1 MSAPQPV
8 ASQPGQTLPTWPV
21 LAATT
26 GTQALT
32 TLCALA
38 LSAVAPRAAAALDVG
53 PALVGYQVALV
64 YSGAMLTSL
73 IGGNIV
79 RRFGPTRSSQI
90 ALWITALGC
99 SLSALGSLWSLA
111 LGALVIGSGYGF
123 TNPAASLLL
132 SRVPAGR
139 RMNLIFS
146 IKQCGVPIGGILAGL
161 LLPPVTL
168 AFDWQAALL
177 LSALLSFGLSLL
189 LQRVRQH
196 WDGERDRS
204 GAIFAR
210 PFDGLR
216 LIWGH
221 PILRWLALASLAY
234 SAVQLSVTGFLVTY
248 LVAEIGFSLLAAGS
262 MLAIVQMSG
271 ACGRLAWGM
280 LADRL
285 GSGLLVLII
294 NGCVAVLAALA
305 TAAIAPDW
313 PWLAIAAITGI
324 FGFCAIGWNGVF
336 IAVIARQVPVQQVGH
351 ATGGTLS
358 LTYAGV
364 LLGPP
369 CFAALHDQAGISY
382 GAAYALMAVATLIG
396 ILLLAQGRRNIRR

>member
-1 MSAPQPV
+1 MNAPQSE
-8 ASQPGQTLPTWPV
+8 AGALPTWPV

-26 GTQALT
+26 GTQSFT
-32 TLCALA
+32 TLCALG
-38 LSAVAPRAAAALDVG
+38 LSAVAPRAAASLDVG
-53 PALVGYQVALV
+53 PALVGYQVAIV
-64 YSGAMLTSL
+64 YTGAMLTSL

-79 RRFGPTRSSQI
+79 RRFGPTRASQI
-90 ALWITALGC
+90 ALWVSALGC
-99 SLSALGSLWSLA
+99 ACSAFGTLWSLA
-111 LGALVIGSGYGF
+111 LGALIMGSGYGF

-132 SRVPAGR
+132 SRVPAGG

-146 IKQCGVPIGGILAGL
+146 IKQCGVPIGGMLAGL

-168 AFDWQAALL
+168 AFDWRAAMLLCALL
-177 LSALLSFGLSLL
+177 ASGLSLM
-189 LQRVRQH
+189 LQPVRRA
-196 WDGERDRS
+196 WDGQRQTD
-204 GAIFAR
+204 APIFAR

-216 LIWGH
+216 LIWNH

-248 LVAEIGFSLLAAGS
+248 LVAEVNFTLLAAGS
-262 MLAIVQMSG
+262 MLAIVQIAG

-285 GSGLLVLII
+285 RSGLLVLII
-294 NGCVAVLAALA
+294 NGAVAVLAALA

-313 PWLAIAAITGI
+313 PWLAIAAAAGS

-336 IAVIARQVPVQQVGH
+336 IAVIARQVPVAQVGH

-358 LTYAGV
+358 ITYAGV
-364 LLGPP
+364 LLGPSV
-369 CFAALHDQAGISY
+369 FAALHDKAGMSY
-382 GAAYALMAVATLIG
+382 GTAYALMAVATLIG
-396 ILLLAQGRRNIRR
+396 IGLLIQGRRNIRR